1 MRRYE
6 FVDTVSTLVKEYIE
20 YGQDADPDMV
30 LRVNPVD
37 LSATLVNNG
46 DLQQEIAYSDEAV
59 EEAAGVEGDESESA
73 TDFQA
78 KEDADFYPLSTLI
91 VSSYKKERVPS
102 YEAIERIADNYTF
115 SR

>member
-6 FVDTVSTLVKEYIE
+6 FVDTVASLVKEFIE

-30 LRVNPVD
+30 LRINPVD
-37 LSATLVNNG
+37 LSATMVNSQ
-46 DLQQEIAYSDEAV
+46 DMQQEIAYSDEAI

-78 KEDADFYPLSTLI
+78 HEDADFYPLSTLI

-102 YEAIERIADNYTF
+102 YEAIEKVADNYTF

>member
-6 FVDTVSTLVKEYIE
+6 FVDAVVRLVKEYIE
-20 YGQDADPDMV
+20 YGQDADPDMM

-37 LSATLVNNG
+37 CTATLVNNQ
-46 DLQQEIAYSDEAV
+46 DMQQEIAYSDEAI

-78 KEDADFYPLSTLI
+78 KEDADFYPVKILMVKSAK
-91 VSSYKKERVPS
+91 SERVPS
-102 YEAIERIADNYTF
+102 YEAIEHVADNYTF